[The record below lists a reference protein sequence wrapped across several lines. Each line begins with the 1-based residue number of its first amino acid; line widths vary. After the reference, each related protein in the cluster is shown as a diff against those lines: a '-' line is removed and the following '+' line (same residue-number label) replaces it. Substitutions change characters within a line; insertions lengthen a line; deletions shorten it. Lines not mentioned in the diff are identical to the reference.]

1 MIHKFASVSN
11 LFIKMMCFNGTGD
24 KMKGHSHTYDHL
36 TLLTN
41 GKLRVTIE
49 GEVSEYEAPHMIYI
63 TKDKAHDLEALSDDT
78 VAWCIHA
85 LRDIDGNLL
94 EPDMIPKIKG
104 AAESISAI
112 SNAIQPIQPKT

>member
-1 MIHKFASVSN
+1 MKYKLASVSN

-24 KMKGHSHTYDHL
+24 KMEGHIHTYDHL

-104 AAESISAI
+104 VADSISAI
-112 SNAIQPIQPKT
+112 SNAIQPKT